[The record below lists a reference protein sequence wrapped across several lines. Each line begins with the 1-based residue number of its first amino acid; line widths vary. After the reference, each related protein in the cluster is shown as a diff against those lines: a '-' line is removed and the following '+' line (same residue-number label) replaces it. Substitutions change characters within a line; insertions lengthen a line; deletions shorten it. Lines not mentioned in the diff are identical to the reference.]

1 MNPGKPSLE
10 EGIKTTKYYITVL
23 TLRQLPFL
31 SVGARFHQNQ
41 KELLGV
47 YSTAPGAIN
56 KVFQYVRMI
65 VKGMCL

>member
-23 TLRQLPFL
+23 TLEQLPFL
-31 SVGARFHQNQ
+31 SAGARFHQNQ

-47 YSTAPGAIN
+47 CSTRPKAIN
-56 KVFQYVRMI
+56 KVFQYVRTI
-65 VKGMCL
+65 LKGMYL